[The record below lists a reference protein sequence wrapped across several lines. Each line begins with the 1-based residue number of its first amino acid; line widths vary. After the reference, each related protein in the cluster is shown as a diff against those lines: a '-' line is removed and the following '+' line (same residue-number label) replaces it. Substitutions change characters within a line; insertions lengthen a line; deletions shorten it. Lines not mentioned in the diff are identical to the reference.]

1 MCRHGFRLATPDRE
15 PHPLSHPSDPPMSP
29 AEPLLAEVQR
39 LALLEVVSRLRA
51 HDNKTVSQQASL
63 TEQRLTAQS

>member
-1 MCRHGFRLATPDRE
+1 
-15 PHPLSHPSDPPMSP
+15 MSP